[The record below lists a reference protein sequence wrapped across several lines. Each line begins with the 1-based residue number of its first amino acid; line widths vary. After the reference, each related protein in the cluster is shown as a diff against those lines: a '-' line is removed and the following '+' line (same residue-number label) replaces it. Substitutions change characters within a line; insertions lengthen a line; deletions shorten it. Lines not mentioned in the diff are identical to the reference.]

1 MSCRQAF
8 DTAFHCN
15 SLGGQWTSVYR
26 AGTVRSCSEHW
37 DNFWFCM
44 RTRAYT
50 GETKDEAIRDYYR
63 QRELAKYYGPG
74 KPKSTDVWEAREE
87 KVAPGTAFQKKYEM
101 PDISDEEWWQMEIE
115 HRRKVQEELQR
126 KEAAAQ
132 R

>member
-1 MSCRQAF
+1 
-8 DTAFHCN
+8 
-15 SLGGQWTSVYR
+15 
-26 AGTVRSCSEHW
+26 
-37 DNFWFCM
+37 M

-50 GETKDEAIRDYYR
+50 GETKEEAIRDYYR

-126 KEAAAQ
+126 KETAAQ